1 MDQNYE
7 ISESKM
13 YDFHRYTEE
22 GTMKMAVINRN
33 NEMKTLSITQA
44 VMKENKVSILH
55 YDLIAQQDFRLH
67 LSQFKNTF

>member
-22 GTMKMAVINRN
+22 GNDENGLVINRN
-33 NEMKTLSITQA
+33 NEMKTYNTQA

-55 YDLIAQQDFRLH
+55 YDLIAQQDF
-67 LSQFKNTF
+67 STSFITV

>member
-22 GTMKMAVINRN
+22 GNDENGLVINRN

-44 VMKENKVSILH
+44 VMKTK
-55 YDLIAQQDFRLH
+55 
-67 LSQFKNTF
+67 